1 MDPAKAQPTLIMLI
15 MPYQSCQQ
23 YKTMLKM
30 GGTTLNGG
38 EEGGE
43 HYIAHKC
50 DQLQFEVHVR
60 KASFLSECLNIFAT
74 GCSIH
79 CTNITTKI
87 CTCNACSYSE

>member
-1 MDPAKAQPTLIMLI
+1 M
-15 MPYQSCQQ
+15 
-23 YKTMLKM
+23 
-30 GGTTLNGG
+30 NGG

-50 DQLQFEVHVR
+50 DYLQFEVHVR

-79 CTNITTKI
+79 SVLILPQRFVHVMHAHIVNESVLI
-87 CTCNACSYSE
+87 